1 MKTLSL
7 RSCLL
12 LAILALTAVS
22 AEAAP
27 RVAGRV
33 VRVVGEVLR
42 IDVKNS
48 QKKLVVG
55 DAFSEGDVIA
65 TGPDGRA
72 KLLMSEGNNEV
83 VLGAHTR
90 LVIERVGSQAR
101 SSKSGTTLS
110 LREGQVRSVVK
121 KKYTGLDSD
130 VFEIKTP
137 NAVAGVRGTVFLI
150 SFDPKSFRSL
160 LATEEGAVAWRS
172 QGREILV
179 AKGKF
184 STVVGSKILP
194 ATMIDSSPEVSSEV
208 KDMKLE
214 APRESEAI
222 SVDDVGSDSAG
233 VTTGFDADGNEVVL
247 EKAPDSGGRAP
258 ASVGTEPITAA
269 EGTPGG
275 RAVMGGEEQKLALT
289 NVSTGPAPIGPVA
302 VPVST
307 DMQKSQQEL
316 QNQAGF
322 AVKNSD
328 TLNPASVS
336 IPIK

>member
-7 RSCLL
+7 AYRLLTIVLL
-12 LAILALTAVS
+12 LTTAI

-33 VRVVGEVLR
+33 VRVVGDVIR
-42 IDVKNS
+42 IDLKS
-48 QKKLVVG
+48 AQKKLVVG

-121 KKYTGLDSD
+121 KKYTGIDED
-130 VFEIKTP
+130 VFEVKTP
-137 NAVAGVRGTVFLI
+137 NAVAGVRGTVFLV
-150 SFDPKSFRSL
+150 SFEPKSYRSL
-160 LATEEGAVAWRS
+160 LATEEGSVVWRS

-184 STVVGSKILP
+184 STVIGSKILP
-194 ATMIDSSPEVSSEV
+194 ASLIDSSPDVSSEV
-208 KDMKLE
+208 KDMKSE
-214 APRESEAI
+214 APRNSEGV
-222 SVDDVGSDSAG
+222 SVEDVGADSAG

-247 EKAPDSGGRAP
+247 EKAPETGGRAP
-258 ASVGTEPITAA
+258 ASIGGEPVDSPASSTS
-269 EGTPGG
+269 G
-275 RAVMGGEEQKLALT
+275 RPAMGGEEQKLALT
-289 NVSTGPAPIGPVA
+289 NVSTGPAPIGPTVA
-302 VPVST
+302 PVST
-307 DMQKSQQEL
+307 DFQKSQQGL
-316 QNQAGF
+316 LDQADF
-322 AVKNSD
+322 AKKNTN

-336 IPIK
+336 IPIE